1 MKQVEY
7 ILVDEQGRKN
17 AGCRALQRDVP
28 EIGLCIVCCVG
39 AGCRVRGSEERVEL
53 ISQLVRLRQ
62 FYPETPIL
70 GMRELDTSVRNAP
83 VRVDAEMNRIRWEL
97 SDFSNQ

>member
-7 ILVDEQGRKN
+7 ILVDELDCEK
-17 AGCRALQRDVP
+17 ADCRVLQRDVP
-28 EIGLCIVCCVG
+28 EVGLCVVCCVG
-39 AGCRVRGSEERVEL
+39 AGCRMRGSEERAVL

-83 VRVDAEMNRIRWEL
+83 VRVDAEMNRIRWEM
-97 SDFSNQ
+97 SNFSNQ